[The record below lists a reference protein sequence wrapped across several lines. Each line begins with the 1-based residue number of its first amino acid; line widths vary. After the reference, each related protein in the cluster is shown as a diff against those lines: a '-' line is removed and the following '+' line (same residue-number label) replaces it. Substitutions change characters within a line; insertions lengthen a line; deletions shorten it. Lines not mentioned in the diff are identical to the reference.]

1 MTTQHTPG
9 PWKAAHAIQDDAA
22 ARYIWSMTDK
32 ATGHRELVAKIPY
45 AEGDHINAD
54 ARLISAAPD
63 LLAALQDIV
72 DAYQKHF
79 DAMPVAWQTY
89 DNIARQAIE
98 KATGN

>member
-1 MTTQHTPG
+1 MNKYSPG
-9 PWKAAHAIQDDAA
+9 PWTAKPHRLMAAVPVIAGDGQ
-22 ARYIWSMTDK
+22 
-32 ATGHRELVAKIPY
+32 LVATTSSGGTPDKTRRQTNI
-45 AEGDHINAD
+45 EN
-54 ARLISAAPD
+54 ARLIAAAPD
-63 LLAALQDIV
+63 LLAALQDVV

>member
-32 ATGHRELVAKIPY
+32 ATGHRELVATIPY

-54 ARLISAAPD
+54 ARLIASAPD
-63 LLAALQDIV
+63 LLAALQDLL
-72 DAYQKHF
+72 AATEK
-79 DAMPVAWQTY
+79 TY
-89 DNIARQAIE
+89 DSRHERQAALDAIA
-98 KATGN
+98 KATGQEV